1 MYLPAAGRETRRD
14 DCLSGAASFY
24 LARGPTGP
32 SSPQAILQLSSPAD
46 SCVRL
51 AVGGADWL
59 EVSEGA
65 GGGTWGHL
73 GPPCPWLASNL
84 HQGQGHPMMG
94 FSGRTDAVSNC
105 YFHVRGH

>member
-1 MYLPAAGRETRRD
+1 M
-14 DCLSGAASFY
+14 
-24 LARGPTGP
+24 
-32 SSPQAILQLSSPAD
+32 
-46 SCVRL
+46 
-51 AVGGADWL
+51 